1 MQRHGQLHPV
11 LGRRLERRAGATI
24 ELIYGARRLFA
35 ATKLGINLL
44 VDVRELG
51 DRAAIVEMEIENR
64 LRTDISP
71 YERGMSYRRWL
82 NTRLFASQSE
92 LAKELGISEAQVSR
106 LLRYAEL
113 PAAVVGAFDSVR
125 SIREEWAIAL
135 AKVCQDSGRRPGLM
149 RRARAFSQAER
160 RYSPQVVFRRLLAD
174 HLTSPDAPQARE
186 EVVKSSSGRPM
197 YRIAIRTAAVHFI
210 VPRDGLSE
218 RLVREL
224 KRQFT
229 HTLEQVLPEET
240 RGRMSLGEHASRSG
254 VSESTSASA

>member
-1 MQRHGQLHPV
+1 M
-11 LGRRLERRAGATI
+11 
-24 ELIYGARRLFA
+24 
-35 ATKLGINLL
+35 
-44 VDVRELG
+44 
-51 DRAAIVEMEIENR
+51 
-64 LRTDISP
+64 
-71 YERGMSYRRWL
+71 
-82 NTRLFASQSE
+82 
-92 LAKELGISEAQVSR
+92 
-106 LLRYAEL
+106 
-113 PAAVVGAFDSVR
+113 
-125 SIREEWAIAL
+125 
-135 AKVCQDSGRRPGLM
+135 
-149 RRARAFSQAER
+149 
-160 RYSPQVVFRRLLAD
+160 
-174 HLTSPDAPQARE
+174 TSPDAPQARE